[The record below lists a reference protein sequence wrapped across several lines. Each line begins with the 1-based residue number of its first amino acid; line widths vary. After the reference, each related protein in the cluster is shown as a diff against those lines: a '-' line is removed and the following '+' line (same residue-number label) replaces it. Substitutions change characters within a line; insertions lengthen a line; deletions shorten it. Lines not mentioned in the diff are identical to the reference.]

1 MNLCGND
8 MRQTITKTE
17 KNIMFLN
24 KIIVEGFYKGFIEND
39 KFELMR
45 NNFPNNHRIMGNL
58 NENGSYVLKFDYKSP
73 MNFLA
78 KLLFCLGIL
87 VSIISLI
94 FGFWILP
101 IVFLF
106 FFLIVFAD
114 FKLKEKKEINL
125 LLEKLLDFQKKLEE

>member
-1 MNLCGND
+1 

-78 KLLFCLGIL
+78 KLLFGLGIL
-87 VSIISLI
+87 VSIISPPQT
-94 FGFWILP
+94 P
-101 IVFLF
+101 IPQTPKTPT
-106 FFLIVFAD
+106 ITIT
-114 FKLKEKKEINL
+114 KISPKHP
-125 LLEKLLDFQKKLEE
+125 

>member
-1 MNLCGND
+1 VNLCGND

-78 KLLFCLGIL
+78 KLLHPNPPFPKPPKPQP
-87 VSIISLI
+87 
-94 FGFWILP
+94 LP
-101 IVFLF
+101 FLKYPPN
-106 FFLIVFAD
+106 IPA
-114 FKLKEKKEINL
+114 ITQNY
-125 LLEKLLDFQKKLEE
+125 FQKT